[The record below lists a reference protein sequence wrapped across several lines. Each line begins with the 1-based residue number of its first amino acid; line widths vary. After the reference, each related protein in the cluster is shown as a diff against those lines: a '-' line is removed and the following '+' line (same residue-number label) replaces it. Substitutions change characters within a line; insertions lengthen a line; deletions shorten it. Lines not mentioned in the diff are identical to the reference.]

1 MRNGAL
7 LAVAGAA
14 VLVSAFCS
22 SGAIRCDA
30 LILRGGVKRRDSTIT
45 RVRGGVSDL
54 RAAWIDEQV
63 SLEVP
68 ASTQDAYSLYSDLQ
82 RQPEWSPWLKS
93 VQHDRVTGTSKWVIQ
108 SNGIKVSWNAQNTVE
123 VYGSEVAWESTTGL
137 SNRGRVTFDDK
148 GDGRCLMTLTL
159 SYNLPYVIASVLRL
173 EAVERFVKRTILSD
187 LARFKKVLVRQLE
200 AAPASPSTA
209 PKESVHGTPRA
220 GATAAAAAS
229 TVAASAT
236 SSAAPAAA
244 PPAPTP
250 PAVAPPTT
258 TPASSAAVITTT
270 ATADVAAGAPSVAA
284 GADGVESEGE
294 GKDSSRAPG
303 RRSRWRR
310 RFRRLLR
317 RDRGQQ
323 ASAPSAVAAV
333 AEHDGS

>member
-14 VLVSAFCS
+14 VLISAFCS
-22 SGAIRCDA
+22 SGAIRGDA
-30 LILRGGVKRRDSTIT
+30 LVLRGGMKRRDSTIT

-93 VQHDRVTGTSKWVIQ
+93 VQHDRATGTSKWVIQ

-137 SNRGRVTFDDK
+137 RNRGRVTFDDK
-148 GDGRCLMTLTL
+148 GDGRCLMKLTL

-187 LARFKKVLVRQLE
+187 LTRFKKVLVRQLE
-200 AAPASPSTA
+200 TAPASPSTA
-209 PKESVHGTPRA
+209 PKESVHGTPGA
-220 GATAAAAAS
+220 VATAAAAAS

-244 PPAPTP
+244 PARTP
-250 PAVAPPTT
+250 PAVAAPTT

-270 ATADVAAGAPSVAA
+270 ATADDAAGSPSVTAD
-284 GADGVESEGE
+284 GDGVESEGE
-294 GKDSSRAPG
+294 PKDSIRAPG

-317 RDRGQQ
+317 RDRGRE
-323 ASAPSAVAAV
+323 AAAPSAGAAG
-333 AEHDGS
+333 AEQDES